1 MPPEILNS
9 IPALAGLVE
18 KAGVVGPLL
27 IVVGML
33 IYERLRLLK
42 ELTKTYAQRDKWRLA
57 YVKCKDSLDHH
68 GIKIDLADLASLIEG
83 ENG

>member
-1 MPPEILNS
+1 MPSELLTA

-18 KAGVVGPLL
+18 KAGIIGLLL

-42 ELTKTYAQRDKWRLA
+42 ELTKTLSQRDKWRLA
-57 YVKCKDSLDHH
+57 YVKCKDALDHH
-68 GIKIDLADLASLIEG
+68 GVKVDLTDLANLIEG
-83 ENG
+83 ES

>member
-1 MPPEILNS
+1 MPPELLTA

-18 KAGVVGPLL
+18 KAGVVGLLL

-68 GIKIDLADLASLIEG
+68 GIKIDMTDLAALIQE
-83 ENG
+83 ET